1 MPKEIID
8 LIIPSN
14 ENISRLSESMEITE
28 LSFWISVENE
38 IGQWNKLSPIC
49 LIALDI
55 EEFINIIC
63 SQINSEKFIQIPKKI
78 NLKIK
83 LEGLSD
89 SVIPKWENKYLKAK
103 YNKKPNTKE
112 FAINNKPFSEASPK
126 IFMK

>member
-78 NLKIK
+78 NLKID
-83 LEGLSD
+83 LESLSD
-89 SVIPKWENKYLKAK
+89 SVIPKWENSKR
-103 YNKKPNTKE
+103 KP
-112 FAINNKPFSEASPK
+112 
-126 IFMK
+126 